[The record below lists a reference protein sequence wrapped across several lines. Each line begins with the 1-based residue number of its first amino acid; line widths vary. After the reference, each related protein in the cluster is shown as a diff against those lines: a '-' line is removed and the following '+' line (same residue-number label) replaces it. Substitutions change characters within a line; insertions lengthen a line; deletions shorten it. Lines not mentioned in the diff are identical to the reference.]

1 MKAGDLVTLKNEA
14 LAVEMAVG
22 LIIEVYKSPRLE
34 RESTKICQV
43 IWTESGQDQYF
54 DARELMLVN
63 ETR

>member
-14 LAVEMAVG
+14 LAVEMSVG

-34 RESTKICQV
+34 RESTEIYQV
-43 IWTESGQDQYF
+43 IWPESGHDQWI
-54 DARELMLVN
+54 DARKLMLVN